1 MEKLFMEKNKQVT
14 IIGMGTFGS
23 EIALSLMR
31 SGITVC
37 AIDSDPEII
46 DLLREQVSLAMV
58 IDTTQKKS
66 LLEAEI
72 QEVDTV
78 VVAIGAGSLENSILT
93 TALLKELGVENII
106 ARATSELHERIL
118 RQVGADMIVNPERE
132 MGARVAK
139 HIVRPGFLEMIS
151 LPGGACIAQI
161 PLPDG
166 FAEHSLEELG
176 VRKRFNL
183 NVLGIQRPKKAEVEA
198 GGDLL
203 HSSDNKALWNYRKNL
218 AIPQVA
224 ENSRIIMNISPT
236 QDRFKNGDILLVM
249 GKEDDINRLLNS

>member
-1 MEKLFMEKNKQVT
+1 MDKNKQIT
-14 IIGMGTFGS
+14 IIGVGTFGL

-31 SGITVC
+31 SGVTVC

-46 DLLREQVSLAMV
+46 DLIREQVSLAMV
-58 IDTTQKKS
+58 MDATQKQA

-93 TALLKELGVENII
+93 TALLKEVGVENII

-118 RQVGADMIVNPERE
+118 RQVGASMIVNPERE
-132 MGARVAK
+132 MGVRVAK
-139 HIVRPGFLEMIS
+139 HIVRPGFMEMIS

-166 FAEHSLEELG
+166 FAEHTLEELG

-183 NVLGIQRPKKAEVEA
+183 NVLGIQRPKKAQAESE
-198 GGDLL
+198 GQQLL
-203 HSSDNKALWNYRKNL
+203 SLDSKALWNYKKNL
-218 AIPQVA
+218 GVAGVA
-224 ENSRIIMNISPT
+224 EDSRVIMNISPT
-236 QDRFKNGDILLVM
+236 QDRFKSGDILLVM
-249 GKEDDINRLLNS
+249 GKEDDINKLFNT